1 MGPSDTTPTRARTA
15 LIIGASRG
23 LGLGLVQELTRR
35 GWQVTATTRSP
46 DAEPAVRRAGAV
58 AVDQIDID
66 DSAAVDALVHRLEG
80 HRFDLVF
87 LNAGVIGPE
96 HRSVDQVTREE
107 IGQLMQTNA
116 ISPIRLAYR
125 LLPLITPGGTLAFMT
140 SILGSVGGNTT
151 GGTVLY
157 RASKA
162 ALNSLTRS
170 LVADLKGA
178 DITVLSVHPGWV
190 RTDMGGP
197 NATLDIAT
205 SVRGVVDQVEQR
217 AGTGAHAFIDYAGK
231 ELPW

>member
-1 MGPSDTTPTRARTA
+1 MGHSDSASPRARTA
-15 LIIGASRG
+15 LVVGASRG

-35 GWQVTATTRSP
+35 SWQVTATTRSP
-46 DAEPAVRRAGAV
+46 DAAPAVRRAGAV
-58 AVDQIDID
+58 AVEQIDID
-66 DSAAVDALVHRLEG
+66 DPAAVDALVHRLEG

-96 HRSVDQVTREE
+96 HRSIDQVTREE

-125 LLPLITPGGTLAFMT
+125 LLPLITPGGT
-140 SILGSVGGNTT
+140 
-151 GGTVLY
+151 VLY

-170 LVADLKGA
+170 LVADLRGA